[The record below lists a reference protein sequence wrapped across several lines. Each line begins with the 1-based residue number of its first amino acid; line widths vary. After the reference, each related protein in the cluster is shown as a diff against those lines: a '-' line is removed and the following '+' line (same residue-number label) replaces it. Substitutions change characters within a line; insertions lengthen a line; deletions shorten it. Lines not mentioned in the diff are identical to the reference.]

1 MVATQV
7 MLNLDLT
14 VSLLMGGEFLA
25 VLLYWLFFFLTIMKR
40 DDFHV
45 GHHEFLLLLLLL
57 FPHQFLESLHH
68 CFV

>member
-1 MVATQV
+1 

-14 VSLLMGGEFLA
+14 VSLLMRGEFLA
-25 VLLYWLFFFLTIMKR
+25 VLLHWLFSFQTVMKR

-45 GHHEFLLLLLLL
+45 GHHEFLLLLMLL
-57 FPHQFLESLHH
+57 FLQQFPESLHH